1 MALPERCLTKFRI
14 ESIQTMFNSFLKRIV
29 TKGTFAS
36 NVATLGTGSLIGQLS
51 TIAAAPILARMFKP
65 EAFGELQ
72 YVLSIG
78 LILGAISTLR
88 FEMALPLA
96 RDKEG
101 ALNLLALANILALAT
116 AIITTIIFTIS
127 PDVVSSIYHSLG
139 SKKMIYLIPLILLF
153 EAQNSVFSY
162 WFTRTK
168 DFKIPSIAKSFI
180 GLGSA
185 LAQTGLALAGVISGI
200 GLLAG
205 YLFGQISSLSWY
217 LYRLL
222 KVDGMQQ
229 FNSIS
234 FRGIVEQAKE
244 HKKFPLF
251 SSWNIVLNTIARN
264 IPPLLLVS
272 YFGVAEAG
280 LFAIGIRLLNMPLN
294 TLGMSVSQVYYQQ
307 IARYHELSIPII
319 PLMKSTIL
327 KLAGIIILPLLIL
340 FIYGEQ
346 LFGFVFG
353 ESWQTAGAI
362 ASMMV
367 PFYFMRFIA
376 SPISSVF
383 AVLGKQH
390 LGLIWQATYTL
401 SAFASFYFTREFADF
416 TLTIKVYSTTGATL
430 FLILFLMTII
440 TTRSAD
446 RNAME
451 GISNEQ

>member
-1 MALPERCLTKFRI
+1 MI
-14 ESIQTMFNSFLKRIV
+14 NSFLKRIF

-51 TIAAAPILARMFKP
+51 TIAAAPILARLFRP

-72 YVLSIG
+72 YILSIA

-96 RDKEG
+96 RNKIA
-101 ALNLLALANILALAT
+101 ALNLFVLASTLALAT
-116 AIITTIIFTIS
+116 AVITTIVFSIS
-127 PDVVSSIYHSLG
+127 PEVVSRIYQSLG
-139 SKKMIYLIPLILLF
+139 SKKMIYFIPLILLF
-153 EAQNSVFSY
+153 EAQNSIFSY

-168 DFKIPSIAKSFI
+168 EYTVPSVAKSFI

-185 LAQTGLALAGVISGI
+185 LAQTGIALAGIISGL

-205 YLFGQISSLSWY
+205 YLFGQISSISWY

-222 KVDGMQQ
+222 KTDGIQQ

-234 FRGIVEQAKE
+234 FRGMVAQAKE
-244 HKKFPLF
+244 HKKFPLV
-251 SSWNIVLNTIARN
+251 SSWNIVLNTLARN

-307 IARYHELSIPII
+307 IARYHEQSIPMI

-327 KLAGIIILPLLIL
+327 KLAGIIILPLVIL
-340 FIYGEQ
+340 FFYGEQ
-346 LFGFVFG
+346 LFGFIFG
-353 ESWQTAGAI
+353 ESWQIAGRI

-390 LGLIWQATYTL
+390 LGLAWQAAYTL
-401 SAFASFYFTREFADF
+401 GAFASFYFTRVYADF
-416 TLTIKVYSTTGATL
+416 TLTIQVYSATGATL

-446 RNAME
+446 RTAIK
-451 GISNEQ
+451 GVPIEQ